1 MTRRTGTQVRS
12 RLDTAPPLSLA
23 RHDNELVKLLSAL
36 AALAL
41 VLTPTGSAVA
51 APSSTTEA
59 PVIAE
64 SVTSE
69 PVPIEV
75 DGVDASTLEELPAA
89 AAAPETRVGRVNA
102 CAVRDFGDIPPSHS
116 SYRYVNWMACEGLTA
131 GYSNGNFGLSRQ
143 LSRGETAMFLY
154 RLSGER
160 HDAGTTVD
168 FRDVPVGGA
177 YFTAVSWMRDKGY
190 SAGYADGTFDRN
202 RSISR
207 GELAS
212 FLYRMSG
219 KTYRRTAYSPYS
231 DMAPQSAFFTAA
243 AWLESTGMISGY
255 TDKSFRPTRPVT
267 RGEAATFLY
276 SFDQVRQG
284 TLPTSNAN
292 RWTTVLTPLH
302 ATADPQTKGVRNLPA
317 QTGVVRLADRGSM
330 TQVRAGS
337 TTGWV
342 NSYFLTA
349 GQPGTARKPYPTPAE
364 YTQHAANHM
373 APWCW
378 RIPMETKAGTDAW
391 AQYELTGAPEWP
403 STYVVAERI
412 ALGHD
417 IDANSVPARAVQL
430 HECAHILQYRA
441 YRYDG
446 DALDANMQRVYPNG
460 TVLGTEHMA
469 DCMAD
474 AMGARRVSS
483 SDGATWTVGYGGTCT
498 SAQMAAARKVIAG
511 VRP

>member
-1 MTRRTGTQVRS
+1 M
-12 RLDTAPPLSLA
+12 
-23 RHDNELVKLLSAL
+23 KFLSAL

-41 VLTPTGSAVA
+41 VLPPTGSAVA
-51 APSSTTEA
+51 APSPGMEA

-69 PVPIEV
+69 PVPVTV
-75 DGVDASTLEELPAA
+75 DGVDVAELEELPEAPAA
-89 AAAPETRVGRVNA
+89 AEVPEMRSGRLGA
-102 CAVRDFGDIPPSHS
+102 CAVRDFRDIPPGHS
-116 SYRYVNWMACEGLTA
+116 YYRYVHWMACEGLTA
-131 GYSNGNFGLSRQ
+131 GYANGTFGLSRQ
-143 LSRGETAMFLY
+143 LSRGEAAMFLY

-160 HDAGTTVD
+160 HQPGTTVD

-177 YFTAVSWMRDKGY
+177 YFTAVSWMEEKGY
-190 SAGYADGTFDRN
+190 SAGYANGTFDRT

-219 KTYRRTAYSPYS
+219 QAHRTSAYSPYS
-231 DMAPQSAFFTAA
+231 DMSPQSAFFTAA

-255 TDKSFRPTRPVT
+255 TDRSFRPNRPVT

-276 SFDQVRQG
+276 SFDRAREG

-302 ATADPQTKGVRNLPA
+302 ATANPLTRAMRDLPP
-317 QTGVVRLADRGSM
+317 QTGVVRLAEQGSM

-342 NSYFLTA
+342 NSDFLTR
-349 GQPGTARKPYPTPAE
+349 GEPGTTRTPYPTPTRYEHRAANTMAAWCWDIPMTTFDGTHAWAE
-364 YTQHAANHM
+364 YEV
-373 APWCW
+373 
-378 RIPMETKAGTDAW
+378 RG
-391 AQYELTGAPEWP
+391 YPEWP
-403 STYVVAERI
+403 STYEVQELI
-412 ALGHD
+412 GLGHD
-417 IDANSVPARAVQL
+417 LDADSVPARAVQL
-430 HECAHILQYRA
+430 HECAHILQYRT

-446 DALDANMQRVYPNG
+446 DALDARMDRIYPNG
-460 TVLGTEHMA
+460 TSGGTEHMA

-483 SDGATWTVGYGGTCT
+483 SDDGSTWTVGYGGTCT
-498 SAQMAAARKVIAG
+498 AAQMSAARKVIAG